1 MNIDRVFIANVV
13 LVSRKKYIGIDECV
27 NYFTSIGTKLVYE
40 KSNELY
46 IDLLN
51 GMKIKNTYE
60 KKLEEYYI
68 NPNVDLRPLNKYIK
82 FDKKNMSKK
91 RILKRIVEECKI
103 QEKDK
108 E

>member
-51 GMKIKNTYE
+51 GMKIKNTY
-60 KKLEEYYI
+60 
-68 NPNVDLRPLNKYIK
+68 
-82 FDKKNMSKK
+82 KKNWGN
-91 RILKRIVEECKI
+91 II
-103 QEKDK
+103 
-108 E
+108 